1 MMRHQDITNDND
13 TETDTAEE
21 DDITETEETT
31 TTGKDTPP
39 DLTLSFSKLSYKRL
53 PKNCVKFSFLSL
65 NSVTFLAGISAV
77 IISIWMLADNKMM
90 SRLIGQRIY
99 ITTLLIIGI
108 FASLLAIIGIFGFL
122 KRKQNFLIIY
132 IMFHALF
139 LFMIFVCSILSFS
152 LFDKLTKSIHQDM
165 TNSIENYRYLDWVAE
180 AWDNTHRYLKCCGIR
195 SHDDWEKHGMLIP
208 QSCCSTTVDKCLN
221 MTAEVVYESG
231 CLNGAVDFLKSSVHT
246 VSISVLLV
254 SLALFANLF
263 FALAARKKF
272 KMYPL
277 NE

>member
-1 MMRHQDITNDND
+1 MMRHQDIKNDND

-21 DDITETEETT
+21 EEITETEESSS
-31 TTGKDTPP
+31 TGKNTPH
-39 DLTLSFSKLSYKRL
+39 DLTLSFLKLSYKRL

-108 FASLLAIIGIFGFL
+108 FASILAIIGILGFL

-132 IMFHALF
+132 IIFHALF
-139 LFMIFVCSILSFS
+139 LFLIFVCSILSFS
-152 LFDKLTKSIHQDM
+152 LFDKLTRSIHEDM
-165 TNSIENYRYLDWVAE
+165 ANSIEHYRYLDWVAE

-195 SHDDWEKHGMLIP
+195 SHDDWERHGMLIP

-246 VSISVLLV
+246 VSISVLLM
-254 SLALFANLF
+254 SLALVRNMLSG
-263 FALAARKKF
+263 
-272 KMYPL
+272 
-277 NE
+277 

>member
-1 MMRHQDITNDND
+1 MRHQDITNDND

-152 LFDKLTKSIHQDM
+152 LFDKLTKSIHEDM

>member
-1 MMRHQDITNDND
+1 MRHQDITNDND

>member
-21 DDITETEETT
+21 EITETEESSS
-31 TTGKDTPP
+31 TGKDTPH
-39 DLTLSFSKLSYKRL
+39 DLTLSFLKLSYKRL

-108 FASLLAIIGIFGFL
+108 FASILAIIGILGFL

-132 IMFHALF
+132 IIFHALF
-139 LFMIFVCSILSFS
+139 LFLIFVCSILSFS
-152 LFDKLTKSIHQDM
+152 LFDKLTRSIHEDM
-165 TNSIENYRYLDWVAE
+165 ANSIENYRYLDWVAE

-195 SHDDWEKHGMLIP
+195 SHDDWERHGMLIP

-246 VSISVLLV
+246 VSISVLFM

-263 FALAARKKF
+263 FAFAARKRF